1 MTKILIVDDE
11 PKSRWFIAETLK
23 EEGFCVI
30 EASSIKEAL
39 FAVKEEEIE
48 LVYLDLMMPEEKDG
62 YEALK
67 KIKETRP
74 ELPVIMLTAY
84 NNAEAA
90 VKAIKLGA
98 EDYLTKDSVKD
109 RIAIVAKNIL
119 KTKKL
124 SSEVTGLAGYL
135 NESLAEDPI
144 VYKSSCMRK
153 TLGLAEKAASSD
165 ITVLLVGESGT
176 GKELLS
182 RFIHMKSRRASQPLI
197 AIDCAML
204 PENLVESELF
214 GYEKGAFTG
223 AVGRKQGRIELAE
236 CGTLFL
242 DEVGNLTGDVQKK
255 LLRFLQEKT
264 IERIGGKE
272 TTKIDA
278 RLITASNIDLENAVK
293 ENKFREDLLYRLNV
307 FTIIIPPLR
316 ERGEDIL
323 MLSSYFSGKFAKN
336 QRKKAP
342 KISEGAADRLMKYLW
357 PGNVRELR
365 NVLERAVLLSTEEIL
380 PEHLP
385 QGLDGAANGNIM
397 ENGMGLLEVGKKAAA
412 EYEKKYIIKVLK
424 ETRGN
429 KTKAAKILKIDYKT
443 LFNKIKEYG
452 LNLLLCLF
460 LFPGLVSS
468 KVEAAGGESYYLAG
482 GFPYEAEGQFVYSS
496 PVFSDIDGDGEPEVV
511 AATTS
516 KIYVLD
522 KKGKLLPGWP
532 APVTE
537 RCENTPSCSDI
548 DGDGLPEIVVT
559 TKTGPDLMNIYVFDK
574 EGKTKFNTP
583 WKIKGSADLGTSA
596 AVSDLDGDGQKEI
609 IIAATI
615 IPVNGANTGIVYV
628 FRKDGS
634 TFPGWPQYVLPE
646 GGTSQWLSTPV
657 VADINQD
664 KISELLIAS
673 VSGKLY
679 VWQPNGAPAKGWPVS
694 AIEGDVFYVTP
705 TIGDLDGDGKPE
717 IVIGSCNNAQSGY
730 LYAWKGSGEALM
742 GFPVNLKSNIQSV
755 AVIGDL
761 SGNGAKEIVVGT
773 NLGNKVW
780 AINSTGEAYPF
791 WPAETKGW
799 MCNNPLLADIIG
811 DKKLETIIGCRD
823 ALLYAFTHDG
833 ALAPGFPVDL
843 AKEPSLIYRTPA
855 FSQDKEGF
863 RYLCFAGDRKIFLW
877 KENK

>member
-1 MTKILIVDDE
+1 MWNLFRKKGKNMTKILIVDDE

-424 ETRGN
+424 ETGGN

-452 LNLLLCLF
+452 LN
-460 LFPGLVSS
+460 
-468 KVEAAGGESYYLAG
+468 
-482 GFPYEAEGQFVYSS
+482 
-496 PVFSDIDGDGEPEVV
+496 
-511 AATTS
+511 
-516 KIYVLD
+516 
-522 KKGKLLPGWP
+522 LLPGWP

-664 KISELLIAS
+664 KISELLISS

-799 MCNNPLLADIIG
+799 MCNFMPLRMTEL
-811 DKKLETIIGCRD
+811 
-823 ALLYAFTHDG
+823 
-833 ALAPGFPVDL
+833 
-843 AKEPSLIYRTPA
+843 
-855 FSQDKEGF
+855 
-863 RYLCFAGDRKIFLW
+863 
-877 KENK
+877 